1 MGNVVGGIS
10 GIMTMMGL
18 VDGLIVGLMYDG
30 GGVVT
35 IGVIGDGVDPIVGG
49 CVCVC
54 VKKSIYIKKYH
65 IYMNIIDM

>member
-1 MGNVVGGIS
+1 MS
-10 GIMTMMGL
+10 GIMTMIGL

-54 VKKSIYIKKYH
+54 EKINIYKKISYK
-65 IYMNIIDM
+65 